1 MSWKDKEKWAKMK
14 SGEACPLCADIH
26 LDENPFSF
34 KIIELEHTFIRLPR
48 NQFCKGWIFVAL
60 KKHATELFE
69 LSTEELNGFWKEVT
83 IAATAVNQIFKP
95 VKINYAIF
103 GNLCPHLHCHVSP
116 RRFEDDPHA
125 PIQTKN
131 EVLLSDA
138 EYQKLIQDFQS
149 AIEAIK

>member
-1 MSWKDKEKWAKMK
+1 MK
-14 SGEACPLCADIH
+14 SGESCPLCADIH

-34 KIIELEHTFIRLPR
+34 KIAELEHTFVRLPR
-48 NQFCKGWIFVAL
+48 NQFCRGYVLVAL
-60 KKHATELFE
+60 KRHATELFD
-69 LSTEELNGFWKEVT
+69 LSTKELNGFWEDVT
-83 IAATAVNQIFKP
+83 LVAKAVNQVSQP

-131 EVLLSDA
+131 EVLLSDE
-138 EYQKLIQDFQS
+138 EYQHMIQDLK
-149 AIEAIK
+149 AAIKELQD